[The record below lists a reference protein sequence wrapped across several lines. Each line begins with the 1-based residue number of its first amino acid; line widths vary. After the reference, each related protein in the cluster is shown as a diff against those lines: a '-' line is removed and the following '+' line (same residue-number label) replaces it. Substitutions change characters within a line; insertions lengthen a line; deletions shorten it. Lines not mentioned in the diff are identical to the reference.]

1 MTCLSLFHEHMIISG
16 VRRLLGS
23 PFDKVAVV
31 QGDQEKALHM
41 PVSPLMDRTQTGGMT
56 RSQVALLHTHYTTQY

>member
-1 MTCLSLFHEHMIISG
+1 MAISG
-16 VRRLLGS
+16 VRSLLGS
-23 PFDKVAVV
+23 QLDRDAVL

-56 RSQVALLHTHYTTQY
+56 RSQVALLLTHYTTQGWSS